1 MIESIRTRAGRDAAV
16 VTITDVARHAGVA
29 PSTVSYVL
37 TGKRSISEQTRE
49 RVALSIEALGYRPHA
64 GARAL
69 RSSRTGIIGLVM
81 PFRSDGYD
89 QEATGPLHEPM
100 TVVEGVLQAAH
111 DHEMNVLLLT
121 ADRGTAEID
130 RVVSSSM
137 VDGLI
142 LTKIGLHD
150 VRVPFIEHLACA
162 AVLIGKPDDPTELP
176 FVEFDFEEAG
186 RLCAEH
192 LFELGHRSIG
202 FVGRPPIAY
211 ERQEG
216 FAIRARRG
224 ATDALREHGLEL
236 HSTESARTLEGVD
249 RALSQLFGAREAPT
263 ALIVH
268 SGIALTFLPQA
279 LQRIGHTLGGDVSV
293 VAICADEHA
302 LSVSPPVSSVGVPE
316 YALGTDA
323 VELLVARL
331 KDKAVSGETWLT
343 PVLTTRGRDPFA
355 SPAGVSLG
363 GGQGT

>member
-1 MIESIRTRAGRDAAV
+1 MIESIRNRDGHADPV

-81 PFRSDGYD
+81 PFRSDGYEH
-89 QEATGPLHEPM
+89 EAEGPEHEAM
-100 TVVEGVLQAAH
+100 SVVEGVLKAAN

-121 ADRGTAEID
+121 ADRGTEEID

-142 LTKIGLHD
+142 LMKIGLHD
-150 VRVPFIEHLACA
+150 VRIPFIEHLARP

-176 FVEFDFEEAG
+176 FVEFDFEQAG
-186 RLCAEH
+186 RLCAEY
-192 LFELGHRSIG
+192 LFEQGHRSIA
-202 FVGRPPIAY
+202 FLGRPPISY

-216 FAIRARRG
+216 FAMRARQG
-224 ATDALREHGLEL
+224 ATEALRERGLKL
-236 HSTESARTLEGVD
+236 PDAPAAPTAEGVD
-249 RALSQLFGAREAPT
+249 RALSQLFGASEEPT

-268 SGIALTFLPQA
+268 SGTALNFLPQA
-279 LQRIGHTLGGDVSV
+279 LQRIGHTLADDVSV

-331 KDKAVSGETWLT
+331 TDKAVSGETWLT
-343 PVLTTRGRDPFA
+343 PILTPRGHDALA
-355 SPAGVSLG
+355 SPTDPSLG
-363 GGQGT
+363 GGRGT